1 MTTKIAFLAC
11 PDTLP
16 GSPTRRP
23 DAFEHDLQIGALRDG
38 LAGRAEVLE
47 FDWRAPLEQLGE
59 CRIALL
65 GTAWDYT
72 DHPAEF
78 LAKLEQ
84 LQAAGMQVCN
94 PPAVVRWN
102 ADKHY
107 LAELAEAGAPTIPT
121 LWHDNPGEAE
131 IVAAFDQFGCDRL
144 VVKRRVGAGAVG
156 QFSFTR
162 GDPALSGWQMGQAAL
177 IQPFLPAIQSE
188 GELSL
193 IFLGGAFS
201 HALWKRAV
209 AGDYRIQSLYGGTEH
224 AVIPAPQDR
233 ARAEAVMAML
243 PFDQPPLYARIDMVR
258 GLDGELAL
266 IEAELIEPYLYPRQ
280 DQHFGTR
287 LAEAVLARLG

>member
-1 MTTKIAFLAC
+1 MTPKIAFLAC
-11 PDTLP
+11 AATLP
-16 GSPTRRP
+16 GSPTRRL
-23 DAFEHDLQIGALRDG
+23 DAFEHDHQIGALRDG

-47 FDWRAPLEQLGE
+47 FDWRGPIEPIAE
-59 CRIALL
+59 CRLALL

-78 LAKLEQ
+78 LARLEA
-84 LQAAGMQVCN
+84 LEAAGVEVCN
-94 PPAVVRWN
+94 PPQVVRWN

-107 LAELAEAGAPTIPT
+107 LEDLAARGAPAIPT
-121 LWHDNPGEAE
+121 LWHADPGEAD
-131 IVAAFDQFGCDRL
+131 IAAAFDHFGCDRL

-162 GDPALSGWQMGQAAL
+162 GDAALSGWQMRTAAM
-177 IQPFLPAIQSE
+177 IQPFLPAIQNE

-193 IFLGGAFS
+193 IFLGGQFS

-224 AVIPAPQDR
+224 AVRPEAADL

-243 PFDQPPLYARIDMVR
+243 PFEQPPLYARIDMVR
-258 GLDGELAL
+258 GLDGQLAL

-280 DQHFGTR
+280 DAGFGTR
-287 LAEAVLARLG
+287 FAEAVLARLG

>member
-1 MTTKIAFLAC
+1 MTAKIAFLAC
-11 PDTLP
+11 AATLP

-23 DAFEHDLQIGALRDG
+23 DAFEHDHQIGALRTG
-38 LAGRAEVLE
+38 LADRAEVLE
-47 FDWRAPLEQLGE
+47 FDWRGPIAPIAE
-59 CRIALL
+59 CGIALL

-72 DHPAEF
+72 DRPAEF
-78 LAKLEQ
+78 LARLEE
-84 LQAAGMQVCN
+84 LEAAGVQVCN
-94 PPAVVRWN
+94 PPQVVRWN

-107 LAELAEAGAPTIPT
+107 LEDLAGRGAPAIPT
-121 LWHDNPGEAE
+121 LWHDDPGEAD
-131 IVAAFDQFGCDRL
+131 IVQAFDRFGCDRL

-162 GDPALSGWQMGQAAL
+162 GDPALSGWQMGAAAM
-177 IQPFLPAIQSE
+177 IQPFLPAIQQE

-193 IFLGGAFS
+193 IFVGGRFS
-201 HALWKRAV
+201 HALWKRAA

-224 AVIPAPQDR
+224 AVQPEPRDL

-243 PFDQPPLYARIDMVR
+243 PFDRSPLYARIDMVR

-280 DQHFGTR
+280 DAGFGAR
-287 LAEAVLARLG
+287 LADAVLARLG